1 MGRAARPTG
10 HGLPRRLGQGVGGV
24 GQREERGQAGPWL
37 GKERGGSVGL
47 LPLAGPVQGEGE
59 GNAGPG
65 QGVRGEKRE
74 GNRFSNLCLNG
85 LNLDLRRIHH
95 ILGRVSKV
103 KYKAVFEESFGGIHM
118 NSRQNFHECSDGN
131 FPGDIRKDS
140 KGEFE
145 GNSGESAWSLNR
157 NFKRGIDGT

>member
-1 MGRAARPTG
+1 MGCRAGWAKALAGWAEERSEGRPG
-10 HGLPRRLGQGVGGV
+10 HGLARR
-24 GQREERGQAGPWL
+24 E
-37 GKERGGSVGL
+37 GGSVGL

-103 KYKAVFEESFGGIHM
+103 KYKAMFEESFGGIHI
-118 NSRQNFHECSDGN
+118 NSRRNFHECSDGN
-131 FPGDIRKDS
+131 FPGDIRKDW

-145 GNSGESAWSLNR
+145 GK
-157 NFKRGIDGT
+157 FRGICMEFE